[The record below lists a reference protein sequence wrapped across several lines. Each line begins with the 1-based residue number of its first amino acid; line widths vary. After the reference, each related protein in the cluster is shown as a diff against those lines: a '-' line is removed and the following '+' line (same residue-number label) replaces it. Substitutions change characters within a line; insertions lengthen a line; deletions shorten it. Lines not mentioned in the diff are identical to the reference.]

1 LLTQLADAVRRITE
15 KGKNDGANGG
25 QNIPHHN
32 LPEVQPELLGP
43 YQAGYTRFWAQPQ
56 EPEKNATGP
65 AIVKS
70 HLDEIRS

>member
-1 LLTQLADAVRRITE
+1 LSRDRKREKRI
-15 KGKNDGANGG
+15 DDANGG

-43 YQAGYTRFWAQPQ
+43 YQAGYKRFWAQPQ
-56 EPEKNATGP
+56 EPEKNATEHS
-65 AIVKS
+65 IDEL

>member
-1 LLTQLADAVRRITE
+1 MRYKQCLHENKRSP
-15 KGKNDGANGG
+15 NGG